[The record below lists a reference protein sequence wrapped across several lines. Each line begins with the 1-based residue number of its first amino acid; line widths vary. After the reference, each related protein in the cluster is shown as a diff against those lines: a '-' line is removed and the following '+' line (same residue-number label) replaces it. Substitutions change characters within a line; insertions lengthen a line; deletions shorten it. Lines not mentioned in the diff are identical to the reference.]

1 MTLEEYKKLKEEI
14 VKKYINN
21 YEEKI
26 NEIEEETNLEIE
38 KFKEKEDDIIDE

>member
-14 VKKYINN
+14 VKKYIKN

>member
-1 MTLEEYKKLKEEI
+1 MTHEEYKKLKEEI